1 MEALMVAGR
10 TSGDWVF
17 VPYLDK
23 SARFVIGLTS
33 CKWSLV
39 LNSFEPFFFVVPSP
53 LPLCTDRRG
62 DASAHHAKP
71 TATARQEMNRDTTN
85 PSPPRQDEPTAGPTR
100 TAGCQDAGMEDER
113 LRSEE
118 GGVGLGETPPTA
130 EPPLPSSA
138 EGLGE
143 ETAAGGSLASPGA
156 DRAARGRHGDDEDD
170 GGGQGLS
177 DSGGPAGDTASAADD
192 PGEFRPGPAFPS
204 EPGGP
209 APPPAPSHRNEDVTA
224 DSWRAHRKHVFVLS
238 EAGKP
243 IYSRYGN
250 EEALSSTMG
259 VMMALV
265 SFVQDGNNVI
275 RSIQSD
281 DYKVVF
287 SQQGPLVLVSVSR
300 SRQSEEQLCRELLY
314 VYYQIISM
322 LTQVTVTRIFERKK
336 NYDLRRLLAGSE
348 KILDNLL
355 RHMDSDPSFL
365 LGAVQC
371 LPLASSLR
379 DAVSQILQKA
389 VTPNLVFSILV
400 ARGQL
405 VAIVQERAV
414 IEDSRLDPVD
424 LHLLFNLLAGS
435 SSFQAGEVWTP
446 ICLPRLYPDSYF
458 YAYISYLDPACTLC
472 LLLISTDKTAF
483 YSVSACKRKIEEGLR
498 AQALLQAI
506 DAALHSHAASA
517 SHVGISD
524 LWHFMYKPL
533 DIPDNHKQ
541 LTQYTRYGEE
551 REETKAAP
559 SPPGAALPRLVA
571 KLSARHPPSP
581 PRPSPL
587 LPTAPSPYLSPCFKQ
602 GGACGHLVSHT
613 RTPTALP
620 TLTPAALRVMNGVR
634 GTRNRRRKGD
644 SP

>member
-1 MEALMVAGR
+1 MADIFPSRDA
-10 TSGDWVF
+10 
-17 VPYLDK
+17 
-23 SARFVIGLTS
+23 
-33 CKWSLV
+33 
-39 LNSFEPFFFVVPSP
+39 PSP
-53 LPLCTDRRG
+53 LLLCSNRRG
-62 DASAHHAKP
+62 NAIAKHAKP
-71 TATARQEMNRDTTN
+71 TATERQEMNTDTTN
-85 PSPPRQDEPTAGPTR
+85 PPPPHQEGATAGPTQP
-100 TAGCQDAGMEDER
+100 AGCHDAGMEDER
-113 LRSEE
+113 LRSEK
-118 GGVGLGETPPTA
+118 GGAGLGETPPTA
-130 EPPLPSSA
+130 EPPLLISA
-138 EGLGE
+138 EEVGE
-143 ETAAGGSLASPGA
+143 ETAAGRSHTSPGA
-156 DRAARGRHGDDEDD
+156 DGAAGSRHGTEDA
-170 GGGQGLS
+170 GGGKDLT
-177 DSGGPAGDTASAADD
+177 DSGRSAGDDDRADD
-192 PGEFRPGPAFPS
+192 SGDLQRGPAFPAG
-204 EPGGP
+204 PGGP

-371 LPLASSLR
+371 VPLASSLR
-379 DAVSQILQKA
+379 EAVSQILQKA

-498 AQALLQAI
+498 SQALLQAI

-541 LTQYTRYGEE
+541 LTQYTSPEFEAPYSTEQEKEHLFDLYQYLHSRIHSSARPLKLIYHVEE
-551 REETKAAP
+551 KETLLAWSLGDQGDGHQHHHQA
-559 SPPGAALPRLVA
+559 AALAEEGGRPAL
-571 KLSARHPPSP
+571 HPLAAQVLDHTQPWP
-581 PRPSPL
+581 QL
-587 LPTAPSPYLSPCFKQ
+587 Q
-602 GGACGHLVSHT
+602 GGQG
-613 RTPTALP
+613 R
-620 TLTPAALRVMNGVR
+620 AAGQ
-634 GTRNRRRKGD
+634 RR
-644 SP
+644 